1 MNGVKLPFCGTNP
14 LIVLLDSYCMS
25 SYIYN
30 TNMANTKKVKKVYRR
45 TNAQM
50 RRDEAR
56 MRREDSQQR
65 SQMNSFLR
73 RKIVDP
79 IHELWERV
87 KARDKYYIPR
97 TIVEC
102 DDFFSGSQPDSEDED
117 EDSDEDSSDN
127 DSTNGDETDSDDE
140 STAPNDLFL

>member
-79 IHELWERV
+79 IHELHTPIMNIRNYFAALLHYGPLIGKTEL
-87 KARDKYYIPR
+87 
-97 TIVEC
+97 
-102 DDFFSGSQPDSEDED
+102 FNSGLNKLSEEAAALPP
-117 EDSDEDSSDN
+117 SKN
-127 DSTNGDETDSDDE
+127 TTK
-140 STAPNDLFL
+140 PKV

>member
-1 MNGVKLPFCGTNP
+1 M
-14 LIVLLDSYCMS
+14 D
-25 SYIYN
+25 
-30 TNMANTKKVKKVYRR
+30 MANTKKVKKVYRR

-79 IHELWERV
+79 IHELHTPIMNIRNYFAALRSTDRKDGAV
-87 KARDKYYIPR
+87 QQR
-97 TIVEC
+97 TQQVEEAAALPP
-102 DDFFSGSQPDSEDED
+102 SKNTTKPKV
-117 EDSDEDSSDN
+117 
-127 DSTNGDETDSDDE
+127 
-140 STAPNDLFL
+140 

>member
-45 TNAQM
+45 TNSQM

-79 IHELWERV
+79 IQELWERV
-87 KARDKYYIPR
+87 KARDKYASLCKPL
-97 TIVEC
+97 
-102 DDFFSGSQPDSEDED
+102 DDAFLVCGQGELDYAAHCVKRRNELSE
-117 EDSDEDSSDN
+117 
-127 DSTNGDETDSDDE
+127 T
-140 STAPNDLFL
+140 